1 MIANIKVIGRD
12 EWHYVR
18 VEEDGEVREMRF
30 INERFARDY
39 ARTLKKRYPD
49 HVPDNVVP
57 LHISRDDGAPEAQRN
72 FS

>member
-1 MIANIKVIGRD
+1 MIADIEVIRRD

-39 ARTLKKRYPD
+39 ARALKKQHSG

-57 LHISRDDGAPEAQRN
+57 LH
-72 FS
+72 